1 VENGLFVQVEPE
13 SSAVMPNP
21 FPPPNVKTRA
31 LYKFAGKIVGKCLY
45 ESSYGT
51 TYSQYLPV
59 RLAKSFLGTIHILRK
74 HLYSEKINLT
84 SKFFTKLSF
93 FVKTKEF
100 LFQRYI
106 LTKFSCRSL
115 KFLVHEEGEKC
126 TKIRENVAVDN
137 QSA

>member
-1 VENGLFVQVEPE
+1 MENGLFVQVEPE

-74 HLYSEKINLT
+74 HFYSTKLNLT
-84 SKFFTKLSF
+84 SKFFTKTDFF
-93 FVKTKEF
+93 FVKSKEF

-106 LTKFSCRSL
+106 SMKFSCCSVWI
-115 KFLVHEEGEKC
+115 FLVLKEKC
-126 TKIRENVAVDN
+126 SKNLWKCCGW
-137 QSA
+137 